1 MNTDETQILTG
12 TKDYSLQPVTQQII
26 GAAFEV
32 HNILGYGFLER
43 VYQRAMQVELQSRG
57 VNVELEPKIQVQFKG
72 VIVGDYAADLLVE
85 YKIIVELKTDPNYQS
100 VHEAQL
106 LNELRGTGMKLG
118 YLINFGRERVEHK
131 RMVFE
136 QICVSSVLICG

>member
-1 MNTDETQILTG
+1 MDTDETQIKILE
-12 TKDYSLQPVTQQII
+12 KDFSLQPVTQQLI

-32 HNILGYGFLER
+32 HNILGFGFLEK

-57 VNVELEPKIQVQFKG
+57 VKAELEPKIQVQFKG

-85 YKIIVELKTDPNYQS
+85 GKIIVELKTDAIYRP

-106 LNELRGTGMKLG
+106 LNELRGTGIKLG
-118 YLINFGRERVEHK
+118 YLINFGREKVEYK
-131 RMVFE
+131 RMVF
-136 QICVSSVLICG
+136 

>member
-1 MNTDETQILTG
+1 MDTDETQIQKG
-12 TKDYSLQPVTQQII
+12 AKDFSLQPVTQQLI

-32 HNILGYGFLER
+32 HNVLGYGFLER
-43 VYQRAMQVELQSRG
+43 VYQRAMQVELEARG
-57 VNVELEPKIQVQFKG
+57 VKVELEPKIKVQFKG

-85 YKIIVELKTDPNYQS
+85 EKIIVELKTDPIYQA

-106 LNELRGTGMKLG
+106 LNELRGTGIKVG

-131 RMVFE
+131 RMVF
-136 QICVSSVLICG
+136 